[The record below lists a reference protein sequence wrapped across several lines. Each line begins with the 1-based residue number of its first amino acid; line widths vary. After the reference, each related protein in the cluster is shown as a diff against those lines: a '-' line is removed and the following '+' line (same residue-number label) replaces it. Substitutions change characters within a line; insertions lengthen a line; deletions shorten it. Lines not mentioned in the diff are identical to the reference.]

1 MSYPDHPPHEND
13 GDNDGRWDADERL
26 WQFRPIRSEVDADR
40 FVGVTPF
47 LPEGIHVEKQGERF
61 VIHGE
66 YGFDLFP
73 KHRFVMRIDGE
84 LRTFAHIED
93 IPATIDNVVEFYPD
107 DTHDITLTYT
117 FEKDG
122 EAFTYSHWIHHDMG
136 PWEPVLKELLT
147 RENNGGWNA
156 RRDALRRRRHHPLHP
171 DDPNGMQP
179 QRLRQR
185 DPRLETG

>member
-1 MSYPDHPPHEND
+1 MSYPDHPPNEKY
-13 GDNDGRWDADERL
+13 GENDGRWDADERL

-40 FVGVTPF
+40 FVGVSPF
-47 LPEGIHVEKQGERF
+47 LPEGIRVEKQGERF

-73 KHRFVMRIDGE
+73 SHRFVMCVDGE
-84 LRTFAHIED
+84 VRTYAHIAD
-93 IPATIDNVVEFYPD
+93 IPPVIDNVVEFYPD
-107 DTHDITLTYT
+107 DTHDLTLTYT

-122 EAFTYSHWIHHDMG
+122 RAFTYSHWIHHDMG
-136 PWEPVLKELLT
+136 PWEPILKELLT

-156 RRDALRRRRHHPLHP
+156 RRDALRRRRHHPLHA
-171 DDPNGMQP
+171 DDPHGVQQ

-185 DPRLETG
+185 DPRLEAG